1 MQLLFSL
8 YLPLLPLQALRPCW
22 SEPGPY
28 AVIDGGRV
36 LAVSA
41 EAAALGVRPGLRAG
55 GAQAIAPQV
64 KLLERN
70 QQKEVDALQAAIL
83 ALYQFT
89 PDIAHA
95 PDFGLLLDVGP
106 SLQLF
111 GGPRSLAAKVLLC
124 VRQQGFSAVL
134 GSAPTAAGA
143 WLLARRNRERGVF
156 LRRRCL
162 RLTTLATL
170 LDTLPCGIL
179 PEANPFLPLLTGIG
193 ARNLAALRRLPEGGL
208 RRRTS
213 TQLADALDRAYGES
227 IEMFRWIRIPEV
239 FSARLDTM
247 ERIEIADDLLEGASR
262 LLLQM
267 TGWLTVRQL
276 AAAAFTLLLHHE
288 RGRAAMA
295 PTALEIVLAEPAWQ
309 DAHLLRLVKER
320 LARVELIAP
329 VIGLQLD
336 ALRLEAQA
344 QPSGELFPQVGGS
357 PADLLRLLEL
367 LSARLGTE
375 NVLMPLVVEDHRPE
389 VCNAWA
395 PAAAK
400 MRRPNIDVED
410 LDRPF
415 WLMAKPVKLLM
426 RDERPFY
433 GSPLTLIRGPERI
446 EAGWWNDQTAARD
459 YYVAQGADAACYWI
473 FRERGGDMHWYLH
486 GLYG

>member
-1 MQLLFSL
+1 MLFSL

-36 LAVSA
+36 LTASV
-41 EAAALGVRPGLRAG
+41 EAAALGIRPGLRAG
-55 GAQAIAPQV
+55 GAQAIAPQAV
-64 KLLERN
+64 LLERDP
-70 QQKEVDALQAAIL
+70 QREADALQAAIL
-83 ALYQFT
+83 ALFQFT

-95 PDFGLLLDVGP
+95 PDFGLLLDVGA
-106 SLQLF
+106 SLRLF
-111 GGPRSLAAKVLLC
+111 RGPRALASKVLDC
-124 VRQQGFSAVL
+124 VRRQGLSATL
-134 GSAPTAAGA
+134 GAAPTAAGA
-143 WLLARRNRERGVF
+143 WLLARRSRARGLP

-162 RLTTLATL
+162 RLATLAGQ
-170 LDTLPCGIL
+170 LDRLPCRL
-179 PEANPFLPLLTGIG
+179 LSEAQPFLPLLTGIG
-193 ARNLAALRRLPEGGL
+193 ARDLAALRRLPKSGL
-208 RRRTS
+208 LRRTS
-213 TQLADALDRAYGES
+213 VQLADALDRAYGES
-227 IEMFRWIRIPEV
+227 IELFRWISIPDT
-239 FSARLDTM
+239 FTARLDTM
-247 ERIEIADDLLEGASR
+247 ERIERADDLLEGASR

-276 AAAAFTLLLHHE
+276 AAAAFTLLLLHE

-295 PTALEIVLAEPAWQ
+295 PTALEIGLAEPAWQ
-309 DAHLLRLVKER
+309 DAHLLRLLKER
-320 LARVELIAP
+320 LARTELAAP

-344 QPSGELFPQVGGS
+344 PPSGELFPQPGGS

-367 LSARLGTE
+367 LSARLGAD
-375 NVLMPLVVEDHRPE
+375 NVLMPLLVADHRPE
-389 VCNAWA
+389 VCNAWG

-400 MRRPNIDVED
+400 MRRTAIEAEE

-415 WLMAKPVKLLM
+415 WLLNKPVKLLL

-459 YYVAQGADAACYWI
+459 YYVAQGTDAACYWI
-473 FRERGGDMHWYLH
+473 YRERGGEMRWYLH